1 VNCYRITEERCDDE
15 GSQIICERAGT
26 NVKQVNIQCWLGGER
41 GLAGKQLG
49 QKSMIERTG
58 RRTIVA
64 GQEQRK
70 SAGQEQ
76 RRSAVGEQRRSAVGE
91 QRRSAGQRSQPMRQ
105 GRIAGRMMLLLLRG

>member
-1 VNCYRITEERCDDE
+1 MNCYRITEERCDDE

-41 GLAGKQLG
+41 GLAGKQLE

-76 RRSAVGEQRRSAVGE
+76 RRSAGQGQRM
-91 QRRSAGQRSQPMRQ
+91 SAGQRSQPMRQ
-105 GRIAGRMMLLLLRG
+105 GRIAGRMLLLLWG